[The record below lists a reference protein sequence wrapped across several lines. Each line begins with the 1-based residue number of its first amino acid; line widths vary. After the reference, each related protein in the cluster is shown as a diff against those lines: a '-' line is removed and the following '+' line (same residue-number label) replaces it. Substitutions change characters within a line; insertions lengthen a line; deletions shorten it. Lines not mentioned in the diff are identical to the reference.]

1 MFGHRLLWI
10 RELAQGRDREPVIG
24 DRESKSSSHE
34 TTFERDTADPAFLED
49 VLRGFLR
56 MLARDL
62 RQEGLA
68 AEGCTVKLKDAR
80 FAVTTRQRRFSH
92 PLNRLAGLTLIS
104 LVPIPAGLYDQR
116 RRKAV
121 QAMDTII
128 ARHGAVIG
136 LGGVCDD
143 DNE

>member
-1 MFGHRLLWI
+1 
-10 RELAQGRDREPVIG
+10 
-24 DRESKSSSHE
+24 
-34 TTFERDTADPAFLED
+34 
-49 VLRGFLR
+49 

-80 FAVTTRQRRFSH
+80 FAVTTGKRRFSH
-92 PLNRLAGLTLIS
+92 PLNYDPEMWPTVRQALHELMKPHAQYRLAGLTLFT
-104 LVPIPAGLYDQR
+104 VPIPAGLYDQR

>member
-1 MFGHRLLWI
+1 MSRARWSRALPRRPAGSKAGPSGTAAARLEPFSIKTIGDLLDPRWDQVLARMFGHRLLWI

-68 AEGCTVKLKDAR
+68 AEGCS
-80 FAVTTRQRRFSH
+80 F
-92 PLNRLAGLTLIS
+92 
-104 LVPIPAGLYDQR
+104 
-116 RRKAV
+116 
-121 QAMDTII
+121 
-128 ARHGAVIG
+128 
-136 LGGVCDD
+136 
-143 DNE
+143 